1 MDTLYFSL
9 IAPHDYFIVSHE
21 AKKVPSPLLK
31 SGSLS
36 DLSELHNLS
45 DSFQRLTAIIPGEM
59 VSLYELHLPIRSRK
73 QALQALPYALEDQL
87 AAPINDVE
95 FILLDWK
102 SNAVSTVAVIA
113 KNLWQSFLQDL
124 ETHHIFVD
132 ELVPDFSVLPLEQ
145 DAAALIFKQ
154 SNDGRLLIRQ
164 RKGEIET
171 GLVLG
176 EDELPFWLDEFDA
189 QGLKLICNDE
199 SIFTQLSQENNLNA
213 TIEYNDKLNSGDL
226 SVCVTHAEFS
236 DRGKFLLYSENQSK
250 KTVEKVKP
258 WLIASAILVVLS
270 LLCFTGAN
278 TYQGYLLAQH
288 NQKLDEKIAEVFQNN
303 FPQVQRIV
311 DAKLQFQ
318 RELDELKGNAKG
330 SQEFLHLLNE
340 VVVALPRNTIKVR
353 ELHYRE
359 SALDVV
365 LTMEN
370 FQILDGFADN
380 LTQKNTLKFKLLS
393 SDSQG
398 GRVVAKYR
406 FSVPSLGGSNE

>member
-9 IAPHDYFIVSHE
+9 TAPHDYFIVSHE

-31 SGSLS
+31 SGVLAELGELQN
-36 DLSELHNLS
+36 LSE
-45 DSFQRLTAIIPGEM
+45 SFQRLVAIIPGEM

-87 AAPINDVE
+87 AAPINELE
-95 FILLDWK
+95 FILLNWK
-102 SNAVSTVAVIA
+102 PNAVSTVAVIA
-113 KNLWQSFLQDL
+113 KPLWQSFLQEL
-124 ETHHIFVD
+124 ETHHISVD
-132 ELVPDFSVLPLEQ
+132 ELVPDFGLLPLEQ

-154 SNDGRLLIRQ
+154 SEDSRLLIRQ
-164 RKGEIET
+164 RKGELET
-171 GLVLG
+171 GVVLDRG
-176 EDELPFWLDEFDA
+176 ELEFWLDEFDA
-189 QGLKLICNDE
+189 QGARLICNDE
-199 SIFTQLSQENNLNA
+199 SVFTQLSQQDNLNA
-213 TIEYNDKLNSGDL
+213 AIEFNDKLVANNL
-226 SVCVTHAEFS
+226 SICVTDTEVS
-236 DRGKFLLYSENQSK
+236 DRSPFLLYSENQAK
-250 KTVEKVKP
+250 KTAEKVKP
-258 WLIASAILVVLS
+258 LLIISGLLLVLS
-270 LLCFTGAN
+270 MVSFIGTS
-278 TYQGYLLAQH
+278 TYQSYLLSQH
-288 NQKLDEKIAEVFQNN
+288 NQNLDDRITEIFEKH

-318 RELDELKGNAKG
+318 RELSVLKGNAKG

-370 FQILDGFADN
+370 FEILDGFAEK
-380 LTQKNTLKFKLLS
+380 LTQKNTLQFKLLS

-406 FSVPSLGGSNE
+406 FAVPSLGDNNE